1 MIYVIDN
8 CDEYDDR
15 EIYFVEA
22 PEGFEVWFETVL
34 VPWQRAVLE
43 KSDVKP
49 WFKVHSLICVA
60 RDARWSGDRKP
71 LSVASYLAKN
81 SFTSK
86 IAADE
91 CVPLVP
97 YVTETET
104 VRQ

>member
-22 PEGFEVWFETVL
+22 PQSFEAWFETVL
-34 VPWQRAVLE
+34 VPWQRVVLE
-43 KSDVKP
+43 KSDLKP
-49 WFKVHSLICVA
+49 WFKVHSLVCVA
-60 RDARWSGDRKP
+60 TNARWPGDQKP

-86 IAADE
+86 VAADE
-91 CVPLVP
+91 GVPLAP
-97 YVTETET
+97 YVNEAET
-104 VRQ
+104 VRR